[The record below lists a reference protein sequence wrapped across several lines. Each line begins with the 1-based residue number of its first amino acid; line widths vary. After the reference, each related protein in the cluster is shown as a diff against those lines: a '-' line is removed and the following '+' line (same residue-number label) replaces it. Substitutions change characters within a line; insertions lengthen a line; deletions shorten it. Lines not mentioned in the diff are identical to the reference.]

1 MKEKH
6 GVWYTLPLLFWTCV
20 FFIVP
25 TAIIFLY
32 SFLTKGQYGGI
43 IWAFSLRSY
52 EALFSLS
59 FFKVAV
65 TTITIALLSTA
76 LTLMIAL
83 PVSYFLARTK
93 NNTTLLVLV
102 IIPFW
107 VNLLLRVYA
116 WIAILGREGFLN
128 SLIAK
133 LGYSG
138 EPIQFLFNFWAVVVV
153 HVYTYLPFMILPL
166 YSTIEKF
173 DFGLLEA
180 ARDLGASHFNSLVK
194 VMLPNI
200 RGGIVTAVLFT
211 FIPTL
216 GSYAIPDLVGGPDSH
231 MLGNSI
237 AYNIKTAG
245 NWPLASAIS
254 LVLTIFSGIGIL
266 LYFYFNNKGSNK
278 STRFRVRE
286 KTV

>member
-1 MKEKH
+1 MIRQKY
-6 GVWYTLPLLFWTCV
+6 GVWYTLPLLIWTCV

-25 TAIIFLY
+25 TAIVFIY
-32 SFLTKGQYGGI
+32 SFLTKGLYGGVV
-43 IWAFSLRSY
+43 WEFSLRAY
-52 EALFSLS
+52 QALFSLS
-59 FFKVAV
+59 FLKVTL
-65 TTITIALLSTA
+65 TTVLIALLSTA
-76 LTLMIAL
+76 FTLVLAL
-83 PVSYFLARTK
+83 PVSYYLARTK
-93 NNTTLLVLV
+93 NNATLLVLV
-102 IIPFW
+102 VIPFW

-128 SLIAK
+128 NLLQL
-133 LGYSG
+133 LGWSG
-138 EPIQFLFNFWAVVVV
+138 EPVQFLFNFWAVVLV

-166 YSTIEKF
+166 YSNMEKF

-180 ARDLGASHFNSLVK
+180 ARDLGAGHITSLVK

-200 RGGIVTAVLFT
+200 KGGIVTAILFT

-237 AYNIKTAG
+237 AYNIRTAN

-254 LVLTIFSGIGIL
+254 LVLTIFSGLGIM
-266 LYFYFNNKGSNK
+266 LYFFFNRKPPEK
-278 STRFRVRE
+278 KIRE
-286 KTV
+286 AAK